1 MRTGEFVIG
10 LGVTALGVFIAAET
24 GQIATAP
31 IYAKVPPGAIPYL
44 VGGCLIL
51 LGLLLAAQAWRA
63 APPAPQPAAEAT
75 DWQALAV
82 IGIGLVAQR
91 LLIERAG
98 FVVAAA
104 VLFVCVAFGFG
115 SRRILRDGVIAIL
128 LAIAVYVGF
137 TRGLNVQLPAGL
149 FAGLL

>member
-1 MRTGEFVIG
+1 
-10 LGVTALGVFIAAET
+10 
-24 GQIATAP
+24 
-31 IYAKVPPGAIPYL
+31 
-44 VGGCLIL
+44 
-51 LGLLLAAQAWRA
+51 
-63 APPAPQPAAEAT
+63 
-75 DWQALAV
+75 
-82 IGIGLVAQR
+82 VAQR

-115 SRRILRDGVIAIL
+115 SRRILRDSMIAIL

>member
-24 GQIATAP
+24 SQIATAP
-31 IYAKVPPGAIPYL
+31 AYAKVPPGAIPYL

-51 LGLLLAAQAWRA
+51 LGLLFALQAVRA
-63 APPAPQPAAEAT
+63 AAAPAPAVPS
-75 DWQALAV
+75 DWQALAA
-82 IGIGLVAQR
+82 IGVGLLAQM

-98 FVVAAA
+98 FVIAAA

-115 SRRILRDGVIAIL
+115 SRRILRDSVIAIL
-128 LAIAVYVGF
+128 LAVVVYVGF
-137 TRGLNVQLPAGL
+137 TRGLRVPLPAGP